1 MSGWAR
7 SDRTRYRA
15 ASPSPLD
22 DFRYQTHTKAAAS
35 TSKRLEKGIHAFEEA
50 LSRCD
55 TDNDAYKS
63 TLELYASHV
72 QTQRADIA
80 ALRAEL
86 ERAKKPATEYRNT
99 INVFQSNLTEKESEC
114 VELRSR
120 VKKLETRLQ
129 SQDKSL
135 DACCSQLSEERQ
147 WRRAAME
154 CLQNKLS
161 LAKETA
167 GLVSS
172 IQKKKTTTPVTDTSS
187 KTSKLTRKNLE
198 IKSKETNHNN
208 TRPRSAP
215 SCPRSETNT
224 SEESLLQ
231 ETELSQTN
239 DSGDYEN
246 GALREEK
253 EKGKGREKEWTFDIT
268 AVSAVVTR

>member
-1 MSGWAR
+1 MSGCAR
-7 SDRTRYRA
+7 SDRTRYKSP
-15 ASPSPLD
+15 SPSPLE
-22 DFRYQTHTKAAAS
+22 DFRYQTHTKAATS
-35 TSKRLEKGIHAFEEA
+35 TSKRLEKGINALEEA

-86 ERAKKPATEYRNT
+86 ERAKKPATEYRNN
-99 INVFQSNLTEKESEC
+99 INVLQSNLTEKENDC

-129 SQDKSL
+129 SQNKSL
-135 DACCSQLSEERQ
+135 DASCSQLSEERQ

-154 CLQNKLS
+154 CLQNELS
-161 LAKETA
+161 LAKETS

-172 IQKKKTTTPVTDTSS
+172 IQRKKITPVADTSC
-187 KTSKLTRKNLE
+187 KTSRLTRKNLE
-198 IKSKETNHNN
+198 IKSKETNQNN

-215 SCPRSETNT
+215 SCHRSETNI

-231 ETELSQTN
+231 ETELSETN
-239 DSGDYEN
+239 DTVDHEN
-246 GALREEK
+246 ATFEVKK
-253 EKGKGREKEWTFDIT
+253 ERGKGHEKEWTFDIT
-268 AVSAVVTR
+268 AVSAVVSR